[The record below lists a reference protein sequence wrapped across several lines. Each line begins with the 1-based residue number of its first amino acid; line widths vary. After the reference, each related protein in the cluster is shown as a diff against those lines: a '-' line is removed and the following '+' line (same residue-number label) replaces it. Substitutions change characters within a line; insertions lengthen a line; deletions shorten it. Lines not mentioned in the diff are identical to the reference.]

1 MTAEE
6 YETAEHI
13 IYNDLS
19 TDGLYPISKTVDR
32 FNQSVAEKIVK
43 EGEKWERIE
52 SNTGALIITTFGRLI
67 NTHTVK
73 QLKPSITKNNVL
85 IYVDGGSIRSSDL
98 FKMFGWEHDIE
109 EITKRYID
117 MGWRHNM
124 VGK

>member
-19 TDGLYPISKTVDR
+19 TDGLYPVSKTVDR
-32 FNQSVAEKIVK
+32 FNQDVAEKIVK
-43 EGEKWERIE
+43 KGEKWERLD
-52 SNTGALIITTFGRLI
+52 SNAGSLIITSFGRLI
-67 NTHTVK
+67 NTYTIK

-85 IYVDGGSIRSSDL
+85 IYVDGGSVRSSDL
-98 FKMFGWEHDIE
+98 FKRFGWKHDME
-109 EITKRYID
+109 EIKKKYRE